1 MSRVLDTGKCDDL
14 GCWIGRLPEGC
25 SLCIKGLK
33 SVFFATGVC
42 GEGCFYCP
50 ISELRRGKRA
60 SYINEVFVRDMKDV
74 VLEVLASGSRGV
86 GITGGDPLLAIDSVV
101 EVVKNLKEVF
111 GEGFHVHMYTT
122 GRNLR
127 LEHLD
132 KLSNAGLDEL
142 RIHVTGP
149 HSWNAL
155 KIALSYGFDTGIENP
170 VLPDFSKMRGLV
182 EGGYRLGVRFI
193 NLNEMEVSE
202 SNYAGILS
210 RGFRVNADGLTVQG
224 SREVAL
230 QIMNWVLEEGL
241 PINVHYCPAKFK
253 DKYQYRRRLIKRF
266 KRTRLPYEVLG
277 REGLVK
283 FVEAPYENNQQV
295 DHLVLSGLAFKRDHT
310 IYTSVKLSRK
320 LMNLIPGGRQIR
332 VVEAYPT
339 SPRKLL
345 NVTSLTLE
353 NDR

>member
-1 MSRVLDTGKCDDL
+1 MGHVLDTDKCSDL

-50 ISELRRGKRA
+50 ISEFRRGKRV
-60 SYINEVFVRDMKDV
+60 SYINEVPVRDVKDI

-86 GITGGDPLLAIDSVV
+86 GITGGDPLLAIEDVV

-122 GRNLR
+122 GRNLKV
-127 LEHLD
+127 EHLD
-132 KLSNAGLDEL
+132 KLSDAGLDEL

-149 HSWNAL
+149 HSWDAL
-155 KIALSYGFDTGIENP
+155 KTALNYGFNTGIENP
-170 VLPDFSKMRGLV
+170 VLPDFSKMKKLV
-182 EGGYRLGVRFI
+182 EEGYRLGVRFI

-210 RGFRVNADGLTVQG
+210 RGLRVNTDGLTVQG

-241 PINVHYCPAKFK
+241 TINVHYCPAKFK
-253 DKYQYRRRLIKRF
+253 DRYQYRRRLIRRF
-266 KRTRLPYEVLG
+266 KRTRLPYETLS

-283 FVEAPYENNQQV
+283 FIEAPYENTQPVNY
-295 DHLVLSGLAFKRDHT
+295 LVLSGLAFKKAHT
-310 IYTSVKLSRK
+310 IYANIKLSKK
-320 LMNLIPGGRQIR
+320 LMNLIPRSQHVRI
-332 VVEAYPT
+332 VEAYPT